1 MMRQYE
7 NRSRQRFRGENKR
20 RNTNTNTTTN
30 TNERRNLN
38 KLKVKEEFNIEN
50 TNFPMLNTNEIV
62 ENNTNI
68 QDFKKLDFIEK
79 EIKVEES
86 KVKKGWLILNKENL
100 IKYKVK
106 HEQMNSLF
114 EDIENTNNNRIM
126 FSKMIKNW
134 ESYREED
141 IEILGD
147 RSKFIDT
154 EKEINAMI
162 EEENFIEKEINN
174 YNEDKKKGRLMTE
187 EEKEEMQDYY

>member
-20 RNTNTNTTTN
+20 RNTTTN

-86 KVKKGWLILNKENL
+86 KVKKGWLVLNKENL
-100 IKYKVK
+100 IEYKVK
-106 HEQMNSLF
+106 RQQMNSLS
-114 EDIENTNNNRIM
+114 EDIENTNNNRII
-126 FSKMIKNW
+126 FLKMIKNW
-134 ESYREED
+134 ENYREED

>member
-20 RNTNTNTTTN
+20 RNTNTN

>member
-1 MMRQYE
+1 MMKQYE
-7 NRSRQRFRGENKR
+7 NRSRQGFRGENKR
-20 RNTNTNTTTN
+20 RNTNTN

-50 TNFPMLNTNEIV
+50 TNFPMLNTSEIV

-86 KVKKGWLILNKENL
+86 KVKKGWLVLNKENL

-106 HEQMNSLF
+106 REEMNSLF

-134 ESYREED
+134 ENYREED

>member
-1 MMRQYE
+1 MMRQFE
-7 NRSRQRFRGENKR
+7 NRSRQRFRRENKR
-20 RNTNTNTTTN
+20 TTTN

-86 KVKKGWLILNKENL
+86 KVKKGWLVLNKENL

-106 HEQMNSLF
+106 REEINSLF

-134 ESYREED
+134 ENYREED

-162 EEENFIEKEINN
+162 EEENFIKKEINN